1 MQFPISREDLLNYRN
16 NKYKLLIDSKVS
28 SLVSAIS
35 AGVIHTVEKTDARR
49 YIYNAE
55 HNLVFAPVRISL
67 REPPPISQQLVI
79 NRVLEDLKQKFPDCV
94 IVLDPLL
101 KTITVD
107 WSKQGPGDW
116 TG

>member
-1 MQFPISREDLLNYRN
+1 MQFPVSREDLLNYRN
-16 NKYKLLIDSKVS
+16 NKYKALIDTKVKGI
-28 SLVSAIS
+28 VA
-35 AGVIHTVEKTDARR
+35 AVCTGVMETVEKTMAHR
-49 YIYNAE
+49 YIYSAE
-55 HNLVFAPVRISL
+55 RDLVFTMQRASIHD
-67 REPPPISQQLVI
+67 PPPVSQQLVI
-79 NRVLEDLKQKFPDCV
+79 NRVLEDLKQKFPDCG